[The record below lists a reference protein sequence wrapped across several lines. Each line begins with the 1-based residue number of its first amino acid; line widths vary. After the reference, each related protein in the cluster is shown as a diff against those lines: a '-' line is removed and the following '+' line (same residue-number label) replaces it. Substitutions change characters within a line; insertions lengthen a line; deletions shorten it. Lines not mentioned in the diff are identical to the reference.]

1 MFWPW
6 SLLGHVHLSLCQ
18 KHKLRVANAVNNL
31 HYGPDP
37 ILGIVY
43 LDSWQSHELRVAVL
57 RNALESG
64 LKEQRKRK
72 NKSNVSEELV
82 ERTVKKKKNIQEIQA
97 RKEESH
103 VHKRRKKRK

>member
-1 MFWPW
+1 M
-6 SLLGHVHLSLCQ
+6 
-18 KHKLRVANAVNNL
+18 
-31 HYGPDP
+31 
-37 ILGIVY
+37 
-43 LDSWQSHELRVAVL
+43 

-82 ERTVKKKKNIQEIQA
+82 ERKVKKKKNIQEIQA

-103 VHKRRKKRK
+103 VKK